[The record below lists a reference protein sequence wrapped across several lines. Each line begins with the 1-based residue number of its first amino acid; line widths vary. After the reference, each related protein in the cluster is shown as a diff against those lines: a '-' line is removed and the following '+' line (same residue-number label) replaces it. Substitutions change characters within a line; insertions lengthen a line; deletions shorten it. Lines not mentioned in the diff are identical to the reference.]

1 MSTAIKIPSV
11 NYHLWQP
18 CNMKCGF
25 CFATF
30 QDIDPDNL
38 PKGHIGRDDCI
49 SVVEALGEAGFQ
61 KINFAG
67 GEPTLCPW
75 LSELI
80 TRASEI
86 GLVTSIVTNGSRI
99 TSDWLQSVEGHLDW
113 TALSIDSVN
122 RATSLRIGRA
132 TQSGPLGEDDYL
144 KAVDILRTNDVR
156 VKVNTVVTRFNLEED
171 MTDFIIEA
179 RPERWKLFQVLPVK
193 GQNDFSIGEYVVS
206 GSEFERYVKPARRA
220 ETFGIEVVPESNE
233 LMRGSYVMVDPA
245 GRFFDNVEGGH
256 TYCRPILEVGVEEA
270 LRDVSQDPGKFIKRN
285 GLYNW

>member
-11 NYHLWQP
+11 NFHLWRP

-80 TRASEI
+80 TRASDI

-99 TSDWLQSVEGHLDW
+99 TPDWLQSVEGHLDW
-113 TALSIDSVN
+113 TALSI
-122 RATSLRIGRA
+122 ATVLSEL
-132 TQSGPLGEDDYL
+132 DL
-144 KAVDILRTNDVR
+144 KGL
-156 VKVNTVVTRFNLEED
+156 L
-171 MTDFIIEA
+171 
-179 RPERWKLFQVLPVK
+179 
-193 GQNDFSIGEYVVS
+193 S
-206 GSEFERYVKPARRA
+206 GSER
-220 ETFGIEVVPESNE
+220 E
-233 LMRGSYVMVDPA
+233 LRLPGCSVSHH
-245 GRFFDNVEGGH
+245 RVEYRQQLPH
-256 TYCRPILEVGVEEA
+256 TRHQ
-270 LRDVSQDPGKFIKRN
+270 RD
-285 GLYNW
+285 

>member
-11 NYHLWQP
+11 NFHLWRP

-80 TRASEI
+80 TRASDI

-99 TSDWLQSVEGHLDW
+99 TPDWLQSVEGHLDW
-113 TALSIDSVN
+113 TALSI
-122 RATSLRIGRA
+122 ATVLSEL
-132 TQSGPLGEDDYL
+132 DL
-144 KAVDILRTNDVR
+144 KGL
-156 VKVNTVVTRFNLEED
+156 L
-171 MTDFIIEA
+171 
-179 RPERWKLFQVLPVK
+179 
-193 GQNDFSIGEYVVS
+193 S
-206 GSEFERYVKPARRA
+206 GSERELRLPGCSVSHHRVEYRQQLPHTRHQRDFTRLASRRQPLVELPYHWIVPPCARRRHVQRSSHSGA
-220 ETFGIEVVPESNE
+220 PSPDAAPASVRSTVPVH
-233 LMRGSYVMVDPA
+233 R
-245 GRFFDNVEGGH
+245 
-256 TYCRPILEVGVEEA
+256 
-270 LRDVSQDPGKFIKRN
+270 RN
-285 GLYNW
+285 AH

>member
-1 MSTAIKIPSV
+1 MSTANKIPSV
-11 NYHLWQP
+11 NFHLWRP

-99 TSDWLQSVEGHLDW
+99 TPDWLQSVEGHLDW

-122 RATSLRIGRA
+122 RAASLRIGRA

-144 KAVDILRTNDVR
+144 KAVDILRANDVR

-171 MTDFIIEA
+171 MNNFIIEA
-179 RPERWKLFQVLPVK
+179 RPERWKLLQVLPVK
-193 GQNDFSIGEYVVS
+193 GQNDFSIGEYVIS
-206 GSEFERYVKPARRA
+206 GSEFERYSQV
-220 ETFGIEVVPESNE
+220 
-233 LMRGSYVMVDPA
+233 GSQ
-245 GRFFDNVEGGH
+245 GRD
-256 TYCRPILEVGVEEA
+256 I
-270 LRDVSQDPGKFIKRN
+270 RD
-285 GLYNW
+285 